1 MLRRHQAVSL
11 EQALQQAP
19 TLARLTALVRES
31 GARLAAI
38 APLIPPP
45 LRASVKAGPIDGTQW
60 CLLVS
65 SSAASAKLRQLLPQ
79 FVEQLRS
86 QGWDVSSIRLKVQ
99 AA

>member
-1 MLRRHQAVSL
+1 MQRRHHAVSL
-11 EQALQQAP
+11 EQALQEAP
-19 TLARLTALVRES
+19 TLARLTALVKES

-45 LRASVKAGPIDGTQW
+45 LRTSVRAGPIDGTQW

-79 FVEQLRS
+79 FVAQLNA
-86 QGWDVSSIRLKVQ
+86 QGWPVSNIRLKVQ
-99 AA
+99 AP